1 MVVMLVVVGTL
12 IKVIVFR
19 GKNMCIKFEHW
30 DSLAIYFFLHEF
42 NVNSKRDSRDILSM
56 AEQWLPKETA
66 LKMWSLLGTD
76 VGYFF

>member
-1 MVVMLVVVGTL
+1 MVGTL

-19 GKNMCIKFEHW
+19 GKHMYIKFERW
-30 DSLAIYFFLHEF
+30 DSLAIYFSLHEF
-42 NVNSKRDSRDILSM
+42 NVNSKRDSRDVLSM

>member
-1 MVVMLVVVGTL
+1 MVVMVVVGRL

-42 NVNSKRDSRDILSM
+42 NVNSKRDSRDVLSM
-56 AEQWLPKETA
+56 AKQWLSKETA
-66 LKMWSLLGTD
+66 LKMQSLLGTD
-76 VGYFF
+76 VGYFL

>member
-1 MVVMLVVVGTL
+1 MVVMVVVGTL

-30 DSLAIYFFLHEF
+30 DSLVIYFFLHEF
-42 NVNSKRDSRDILSM
+42 NVNSKRDSRDVLSM
-56 AEQWLPKETA
+56 AEQWLSKETA

>member
-1 MVVMLVVVGTL
+1 MVGTL

-19 GKNMCIKFEHW
+19 GKSMYIKFEHW

-42 NVNSKRDSRDILSM
+42 HVNSKRDSRDVLSM

-66 LKMWSLLGTD
+66 LKMWSLLSTD